1 MAYSHARLRNTLALV
16 RVITGVVFIILGEYK
31 ISSLE
36 FARIGFPQFIWDAT
50 HGTALGFY
58 ADFLGSFVWQRM
70 GTYAVLIGFVELFI
84 GVGLT
89 LGLAV
94 RPISILGMLYMV
106 NLMLAT
112 WMAPGPGEALSGYLD
127 AQLRHLVPLLLFLV
141 LGVGHAGE
149 NWGFGSLYHRRRHV
163 RWEQQQSRVVDG
175 NNPEPTL
182 TDSMPGPQPSASG
195 SPVCAV
201 GKDGSRHTV

>member
-50 HGTALGFY
+50 HGTAVGFY
-58 ADFLGSFVWQRM
+58 ADFLGSFVWPHM
-70 GTYAVLIGFVELFI
+70 GRYAILVGFTELFI

-94 RPISILGMLYMV
+94 RPISIVGMVYMV

-112 WMAPGPGEALSGYLD
+112 WMAPGPGEMLSRYLD
-127 AQLRHLVPLLLFLV
+127 TQLSHVMPLLVFFV

-149 NWGFGSLYHRRRHV
+149 TWGLGSLYHRRRRV
-163 RWEQQQSRVVDG
+163 RWEQQQGRVVDG
-175 NNPEPTL
+175 K
-182 TDSMPGPQPSASG
+182 QPRTGTYA
-195 SPVCAV
+195 
-201 GKDGSRHTV
+201 